1 MALRVRPA
9 LLVLLVGVGLLLL
22 ITCANVANLFLSR
35 GASRERDRAVRAALG
50 AARARLMRETL
61 AESLVISILGGAA
74 GITLAAG
81 LIAGLPAIAPA
92 DFPRLD
98 AVRLDGLALTFA
110 VAASLLTATIT
121 GMFPAM
127 RSARAELVPSLRDGA
142 GASRGPRTLR
152 THRVLLVAESTLA
165 VLLLIGAALM
175 GRSFVN
181 LMQVDTGYDPSH
193 VLTARVYLPGADRG
207 EADTST
213 LVAELLPRL
222 RSLAGVTAAG
232 AANMA
237 PFSRSTYV
245 SAFQLP
251 LPGQEAVTVRTQ
263 SYVVTTG
270 YAESLAL
277 RLRAGRLLNET
288 DLASAVPPVLVN
300 DQFVRMFVGQTDP
313 IGRRFE
319 GQFGTSEIVGVVATV
334 LKDSLEQEPQAEMYM
349 LATGKATIRREV
361 YLVMRTTGDPVAY
374 ADHVRRIVSDLRRDA
389 VVEALE
395 PLAAQLATSVAQPRF
410 AAAVLLSFAGIALLL
425 AAIGLYG
432 VLSYSVARRQRE
444 IGVRSALGATRGR
457 LVGMIVRE
465 GVTLTVIGLALGVLL
480 AAGATRFMQSL
491 LIGIAPLD
499 PWSFGAAALAL
510 LLVAVVASAVPA
522 RRALGVDPVTALRA
536 E

>member
-1 MALRVRPA
+1 
-9 LLVLLVGVGLLLL
+9 
-22 ITCANVANLFLSR
+22 
-35 GASRERDRAVRAALG
+35 
-50 AARARLMRETL
+50 
-61 AESLVISILGGAA
+61 
-74 GITLAAG
+74 
-81 LIAGLPAIAPA
+81 
-92 DFPRLD
+92 
-98 AVRLDGLALTFA
+98 
-110 VAASLLTATIT
+110 
-121 GMFPAM
+121 M

-288 DLASAVPPVLVN
+288 DMASAVPPVLVN

-374 ADHVRRIVSDLRRDA
+374 ATTSGALSAICVVMRWSRRWSRSPHNSRRRWRSRDSPQRCCS
-389 VVEALE
+389 
-395 PLAAQLATSVAQPRF
+395 PLPASRSCSPPSASTACSRTPWPAANA
-410 AAAVLLSFAGIALLL
+410 
-425 AAIGLYG
+425 
-432 VLSYSVARRQRE
+432 
-444 IGVRSALGATRGR
+444 RSACAARSAPPA
-457 LVGMIVRE
+457 VG
-465 GVTLTVIGLALGVLL
+465 
-480 AAGATRFMQSL
+480 S
-491 LIGIAPLD
+491 
-499 PWSFGAAALAL
+499 
-510 LLVAVVASAVPA
+510 
-522 RRALGVDPVTALRA
+522 
-536 E
+536 